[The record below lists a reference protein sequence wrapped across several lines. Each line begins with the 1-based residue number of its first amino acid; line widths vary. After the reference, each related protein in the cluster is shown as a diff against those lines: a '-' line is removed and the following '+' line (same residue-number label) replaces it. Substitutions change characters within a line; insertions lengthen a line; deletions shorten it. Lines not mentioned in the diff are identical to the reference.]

1 MIVALDFDG
10 VIFDGTNECLLIAWN
25 VFKKNSIQ
33 DFNMEVFD
41 KIPREFNIL
50 FKKLRNF
57 VRHDGHFLVP
67 FYIKEKMEVNSDD
80 FYRIYESISQQVRLE
95 FRENFNKYRS
105 RAREVYSTYWLG
117 LHKKLINLEDI
128 INLNIDVRIIS
139 GKDTDSIFFILKH
152 NKINLSKEKI
162 QGGMS
167 SKVFSLEVMKS
178 EAISGGQRLLF
189 IDDNVDN
196 VIESINIGIDSLWAT
211 WGYHT
216 TEHINKA
223 KQLLIKEVEKENILS
238 TIVDY
243 KKEIKK

>member
-25 VFKKNSIQ
+25 VFKKNRVK
-33 DFNMEVFD
+33 DFNIEVFD
-41 KIPREFNIL
+41 KIPTKFNIL

-67 FYIKEKMEVNSDD
+67 FYIKEKMEINSDC
-80 FYRIYESISQQVRLE
+80 FYRVYESIPQQVRLE

-105 RAREVYSTYWLG
+105 RVRKVYSTYWLG

-139 GKDTDSIFFILKH
+139 GKDTDSIFFILQS
-152 NKINLSKEKI
+152 NNINLSKEKI

-167 SKVFSLEVMKS
+167 SKVLSLEAMKS
-178 EAISGGQRLLF
+178 EAISRGQKILF
-189 IDDNVDN
+189 IDDNIDN
-196 VIESINIGIDSLWAT
+196 VIESINIGVDSFWAT

-216 TEHINKA
+216 AEHINKA
-223 KQLLIKEVEKENILS
+223 KQFLIKEVEKENILS
-238 TIVDY
+238 TIIDY